1 METVTEF
8 FISDTGQILSKIL
21 LVLGLFDIL
30 ITRVPFLPLAK
41 EFKKAQEA
49 LFTTAD
55 PDQKQKLQHRLNGL
69 NTIRIMTSIFGVVM
83 IAIGIFGLTR

>member
-1 METVTEF
+1 MEAVTEF
-8 FISDTGQILSKIL
+8 FISDTGHIVYVVL
-21 LVLGLFDIL
+21 LVLGVFDML

-41 EFKKAQEA
+41 EFRKAQEA
-49 LFTTAD
+49 LLITID
-55 PDQKQKLQHRLNGL
+55 PEQKQKLQQRLNGL